1 MQPAEPCNIFNLPN
15 RLGLNSKQ
23 GRERENDD
31 TGKGCSF
38 FIPHVVLFLKSFAIN
53 YITFGDTYKIFI
65 TYIGL
70 DDNNITS
77 DLRESIDV
85 VPILKLYFQVLSQ
98 LYV

>member
-1 MQPAEPCNIFNLPN
+1 MTIPE
-15 RLGLNSKQ
+15 K
-23 GRERENDD
+23 DVV
-31 TGKGCSF
+31 F
-38 FIPHVVLFLKSFAIN
+38 FIPHVVLFLKSIAKY

-65 TYIGL
+65 THIGL

>member
-1 MQPAEPCNIFNLPN
+1 MTIPE
-15 RLGLNSKQ
+15 K
-23 GRERENDD
+23 DVV
-31 TGKGCSF
+31 F
-38 FIPHVVLFLKSFAIN
+38 FIPHVVLFLKSIAKY

-85 VPILKLYFQVLSQ
+85 VPILKYIFRS
-98 LYV
+98 